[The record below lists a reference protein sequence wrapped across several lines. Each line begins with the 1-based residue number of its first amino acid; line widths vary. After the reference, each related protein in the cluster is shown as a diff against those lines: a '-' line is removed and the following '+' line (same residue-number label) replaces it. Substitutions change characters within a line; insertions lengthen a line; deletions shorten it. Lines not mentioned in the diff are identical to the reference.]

1 MNKFC
6 FIKNVTLRIFK
17 DKQRNLLLNMGNRT
31 FVQSKT
37 IPFNKTQMKSF
48 TASNDENQ
56 EELLVNSN
64 LDKVDN
70 KIAPFLEKPLE
81 NKEQEESTLKQE
93 GMPFIQYSHPIL
105 PFTQIIN
112 KNFNR
117 KELLFNL
124 ALKYGKITQI
134 DDETTQIDDIVLYF
148 DKEDNKKINK
158 DEGFNFGILCQIK
171 VKKNNYFVVEGLN
184 KILQVKSTIGF
195 GKYRFFK
202 PHHATEINPSFTNSE
217 EYYITSNNHLKDII
231 HKLDFIKSVLN
242 YEGDNFGNMN
252 LKFNFDIEEIKSY
265 VKSTEDKLHTNVDFT
280 AKEVIYQE
288 YFFEIY
294 KFISYFVMKLNFFKT
309 TFFQT
314 EFDFNK
320 YFQTKEI
327 IEKLAHINGEMT
339 TFSEFLELKYE
350 KYKFKFNYQLNFENP
365 FVKTNEDDVKRLVK
379 YKLSLEHK
387 ISN

>member
-6 FIKNVTLRIFK
+6 FLKNATLRIFK
-17 DKQRNLLLNMGNRT
+17 DKQRNFLSNMTTRT
-31 FVQSKT
+31 FLQSKT
-37 IPFNKTQMKSF
+37 NPFNKSQKKYIS
-48 TASNDENQ
+48 SNNDENQ
-56 EELLVNSN
+56 EDLIVNST
-64 LDKVDN
+64 LDKVDT

-81 NKEQEESTLKQE
+81 NKDQDDSTLKQE

-134 DDETTQIDDIVLYF
+134 DEETTQIDDIVLYF
-148 DKEDNKKINK
+148 DKEDNKKMIK
-158 DEGFNFGILCQIK
+158 DEGFNYGILCQIK
-171 VKKNNYFVVEGLN
+171 VKKNNYFVVEGLD

-202 PHHATEINPSFTNSE
+202 PHHATEISPSFTNSD
-217 EYYITSNNHLKDII
+217 EYFLSTNNHIKEII
-231 HKLDFIKSVLN
+231 KNLNFVQSVLN
-242 YEGDNFGNMN
+242 HEEDNFGNMK
-252 LKFNFDIEEIKSY
+252 LKFNFEFENIEDYIKSIE
-265 VKSTEDKLHTNVDFT
+265 VKLENKLEINV
-280 AKEVIYQE
+280 KEVIYQE
-288 YFFEIY
+288 YFLEIY

-320 YFQTKEI
+320 FFQTKEI
-327 IEKLAHINGEMT
+327 IEKLANINAELT

-365 FVKTNEDDVKRLVK
+365 FIKTNEDDVKRLIK
-379 YKLSLEHK
+379 YKLALEHK